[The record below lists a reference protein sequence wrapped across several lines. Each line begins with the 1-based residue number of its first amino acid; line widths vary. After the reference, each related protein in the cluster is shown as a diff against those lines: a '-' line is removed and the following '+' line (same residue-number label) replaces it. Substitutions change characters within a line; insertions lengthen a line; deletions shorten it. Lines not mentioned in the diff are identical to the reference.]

1 MATTLFQPDRLD
13 AGSLAQGCPIKMCPT
28 EICPTE
34 ICPIKN
40 SKMTS
45 TPLLSN
51 GEGKV
56 AVIPSRPILSVY
68 ATHSVYATKPARF
81 LRTLVKRALT
91 QRTLVKESG
100 K

>member
-13 AGSLAQGCPIKMCPT
+13 AGSLAQGCPIKMCP
-28 EICPTE
+28 IE

-56 AVIPSRPILSVY
+56 AMIPSRPIHSVY
-68 ATHSVYATKPARF
+68 ATHSVYTTKPARF
-81 LRTLVKRALT
+81 LRTLVKRAL
-91 QRTLVKESG
+91 VKESG